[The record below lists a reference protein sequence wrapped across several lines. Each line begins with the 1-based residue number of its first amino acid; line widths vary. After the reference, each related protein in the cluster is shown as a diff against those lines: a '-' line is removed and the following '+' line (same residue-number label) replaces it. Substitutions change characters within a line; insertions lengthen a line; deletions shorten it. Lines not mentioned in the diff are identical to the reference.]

1 MIIRA
6 LPPVRRPVP
15 VVNSASGTD
24 GQSVAAMLG
33 VHDMGLFASGTDA
46 LTQVLR
52 HARLR
57 AGNQKTRVLLPAYG
71 CPDLVA
77 ACVGAGVE
85 VVLVDTAADYW
96 GYDLAA
102 LQAATDQHTLA
113 IIAVNLLGCGDQA
126 KQLMPLT
133 RAVNAYL
140 VQDSAQ
146 HLSRWPGPWLGDY
159 QVLSFGKGKPL
170 NLLGG
175 GAALGLTVTTLLP
188 PATFRHRL
196 QGSRLAACAFN
207 FLTDPRVYPWLLRM
221 PGMGIGAT
229 VYHPPGLLVD
239 ARPQLL
245 RQLASALPAY
255 RRAASYR
262 LTPYLPYLDSW
273 RQHDLEVLRGPDSD
287 LPLSE
292 QEPLRLPML
301 AGNREARD
309 RLVAAF
315 SAAGFG
321 ATAMYQRPLYEIAGM
336 PEEIAKQGPF
346 PNASRL
352 AERLFT
358 LPTHDQVTDNTV
370 RAMDAC
376 LRKLH
381 GSKG

>member
-1 MIIRA
+1 VIIKA

-15 VVNSASGTD
+15 GVGHVRGVD
-24 GQSVAAMLG
+24 LQSIAALLG
-33 VHDMGLFASGTDA
+33 VQDMGLLASGTDA

-71 CPDLVA
+71 CPDLVS

-85 VVLVDTAADYW
+85 AVLVDTAADCW
-96 GYDLAA
+96 GYDLGA
-102 LQAATDQHTLA
+102 LQAATDQRTLA

-126 KQLMPLT
+126 KQLLPLT
-133 RAVNAYL
+133 RAVSAYL

-146 HLSRWPGPWLGDY
+146 HLSRWPGPWVGDY

-175 GAALGLTVTTLLP
+175 GAALGLTVTTPLP
-188 PATFRHRL
+188 PSTLRHRL
-196 QGSRLAACAFN
+196 QGSRLAAWAFN
-207 FLTDPRVYPWLLRM
+207 LLTDPRVYPWLLRM

-229 VYHPPGLLVD
+229 AYHPPTTLTD
-239 ARPQLL
+239 PRPQLL

-255 RRAASYR
+255 RRTASYG
-262 LTPYLPYLDSW
+262 LTPYLPYLDAW
-273 RQHDLEVLRGPDSD
+273 RQYHLDVLRGPHSD

-301 AGNREARD
+301 AGSRDARD

-321 ATAMYQRPLYEIAGM
+321 ATAMYQRPLHEIADI
-336 PEEIAKQGPF
+336 PDDIAKQGPF

-358 LPTHDQVTDNTV
+358 LPTHGHVTDKTV

-376 LRKLH
+376 LRNLH
-381 GSKG
+381 GSKS